1 MSNNKKVIAYIAIA
15 CLIPS
20 LIAYGMYKLVS
31 NKQQMDTGNLKVAII
46 NNDKEASFNGE
57 EINVG
62 KEVTKILKTNKQ
74 ANWKFVSAKTAKK
87 HLDSGDYTMSVT
99 LPSNFSKNATTALDK
114 TPKVSLLKTKQS
126 DTNNYVSQLITKQV
140 AEQLKSQV
148 LTNIQKA
155 YDSAL
160 LSSVKQLGSGVKEAS
175 TGVKTL
181 NKGTIKLKNGSKE
194 VTRNLDTLATSM
206 VTFDKGNQTLK
217 TGLNTYTNGVDTLA
231 SGVKTYTNGVGT
243 LASGVKTYTNGVGT
257 LASGVNTYT
266 NGVGTLASG
275 VNTYT
280 SGVKTYTNGVNTLV
294 DGDKQ
299 LSTGI
304 NTLVASAPTL
314 ANGVTQYVAGNKALD
329 AGLSTLQSGGSTLAG
344 GVGKLATGANT
355 LNSNSADLNAGV
367 QTLAAGMS
375 GSQSL
380 PMAVAGLT
388 AYSTGIK
395 TGVTQ
400 IQTKL
405 KSRSDIIEHIPEII
419 KQIKETKNG
428 SQELKNELAEIQE
441 SVTTLQALP
450 ALVTQLLAAGDKLTT
465 VQAQMDKINA
475 STTGKMGA
483 MLIYNSMSAGS
494 NKKVQTLITN
504 SKTMSQEEKDIV
516 LKQVTTTDTDIAKV
530 GTNANGIKDNLLTT
544 KAMLEE
550 TMGDMNSL
558 MTQFKSTMGDVD
570 LAAMLKKFDTIT
582 TQANALLSGTDALTG
597 DSMIGLLSDT
607 KDLSDQ
613 IDTLVTASNSNEQV
627 AKKLNASV
635 NGSSVDVTNEKTISD
650 TINQSTMTNSVG
662 KLSAGILSYTAGT
675 SQVTDGINQLNSNV
689 PTLTT
694 GVSDLK
700 AGSQKLVTAGGQL
713 ESGTQTLVAGG
724 TQLKAGSDKLVSGGS
739 QLTAASPQLA
749 TGGAQLVAGGSQLT
763 AASPQLVA
771 GGSQLTAASP
781 QLVAGGSKLTAAS
794 PQLVAG
800 GSQLTAA
807 SSQLTDGETQLASA
821 SPQLADGSRQ
831 LADGSKQVTTGLGT
845 ANDGVTL
852 LNTKLA
858 DGASQVGDIN
868 SSPKNVAQFV
878 EPVKTESES
887 NNLAKTLKNTLAPL
901 VIVLSLFVG
910 AIVTQLILFR
920 YRKKNELSQ
929 NWLQNLFLMLFIS
942 AIQTAG
948 VLLLTVFFNVTIEHS
963 ISFVIFTFLSGVIFT
978 LLCVVIDELLGT
990 MGILL
995 SLALLLVQ
1003 LVITGQVIPNTM
1015 LSNTY
1020 QVFAAFLPVT
1030 HVLNGFTYAI
1040 NSQGSGMIGPVLA
1053 LLATVAVLG
1062 AIWAFLNRKQL
1073 TLQSENTAD

>member
-1 MSNNKKVIAYIAIA
+1 MFKELISNNKKVIVYIAIA

-217 TGLNTYTNGVDTLA
+217 MGLNTYTNGVDTLA
-231 SGVKTYTNGVGT
+231 
-243 LASGVKTYTNGVGT
+243 
-257 LASGVNTYT
+257 
-266 NGVGTLASG
+266 
-275 VNTYT
+275 

-749 TGGAQLVAGGSQLT
+749 TGGSQLT
-763 AASPQLVA
+763 AASP
-771 GGSQLTAASP
+771 
-781 QLVAGGSKLTAAS
+781 
-794 PQLVAG
+794 
-800 GSQLTAA
+800 
-807 SSQLTDGETQLASA
+807 QLTDGETQLASA

-852 LNTKLA
+852 LNTKLV

-1020 QVFAAFLPVT
+1020 QVFATFLPVT

>member
-1 MSNNKKVIAYIAIA
+1 MILFKELMSKNKRLIGYIAIA

-20 LIAYGMYKLVS
+20 LIAYGTYKLVS
-31 NKQQMDTGNLKVAII
+31 SKQQMDTGNLKVAII
-46 NNDKEASFNGE
+46 NNDKEASFKGKK
-57 EINVG
+57 INVG
-62 KEVTKILKTNKQ
+62 EEVTKILKTNKQ
-74 ANWKFVSAKTAKK
+74 AKWEFVSADTAKK

-99 LPSNFSKNATTALDK
+99 LPNDFSSNATTALDE

-140 AEQLKSQV
+140 AEQLKTQV

-160 LSSVKQLGSGVKEAS
+160 LGSVQQLGSGVKEAS

-231 SGVKTYTNGVGT
+231 DGVNTYAN
-243 LASGVKTYTNGVGT
+243 
-257 LASGVNTYT
+257 GVNTYT
-266 NGVGTLASG
+266 NGVGTL
-275 VNTYT
+275 VN
-280 SGVKTYTNGVNTLV
+280 GNQ
-294 DGDKQ
+294 Q

-304 NTLVASAPTL
+304 NTLVASAPKL
-314 ANGVTQYVAGNKALD
+314 SDGVTQYVDGNKTLD
-329 AGLSTLQSGGSTLAG
+329 AGLSTLQSGGATLAG
-344 GVGKLATGANT
+344 GVDKLAAGASTLDSNSSA
-355 LNSNSADLNAGV
+355 LNSGV
-367 QTLAAGMS
+367 KTLAAGMS

-405 KSRSDIIEHIPEII
+405 RARSEIIEHIPELIS
-419 KQIKETKNG
+419 QIKNARQG
-428 SQELKNELAEIQE
+428 SKELKAELAEIQE
-441 SVTTLQALP
+441 SMTTLKALP
-450 ALVTQLLAAGDKLTT
+450 ALVEQLMAAGDQLET
-465 VQAQMDKINA
+465 VQAQLNKINA
-475 STTGKMGA
+475 STTGKMA
-483 MLIYNSMSAGS
+483 SALIYNGMATSS
-494 NKKVQTLITN
+494 NDKVSELINAST
-504 SKTMSQEEKDIV
+504 TMSQDEKNAV
-516 LKQVTTTDTDIAKV
+516 LKQVTTTGKDIEKV

-544 KAMLEE
+544 KAILEK
-550 TMGDMNSL
+550 TMGEMGSL
-558 MTQFKSTMGDVD
+558 MAEFKSTMGNVD
-570 LAAMLKKFDTIT
+570 LKDLLTKFDTIT
-582 TQANALLSGTDALTG
+582 THANALLNSTDTLTS
-597 DSMIGLLSDT
+597 DSMIGLLGDT

-613 IDTLVTASNSNEQV
+613 IDELVTASNSNEDV

-635 NGSSVDVTNEKTISD
+635 NGSSVDTTSAQTIKD
-650 TINQSTMTNSVG
+650 TINQSIMTNSVG
-662 KLSAGILSYTAGT
+662 KLSAGILAYTAGT
-675 SQVTDGINQLNSNV
+675 SQVAGGINQLNSNV
-689 PTLTT
+689 PTLTS
-694 GVSDLK
+694 GVSALK

-713 ESGTQTLVAGG
+713 EAGTQTLVAGG
-724 TQLKAGSDKLVSGGS
+724 TQLKAGSDKIVDGGS
-739 QLTAASPQLA
+739 QLTAATPQLA
-749 TGGAQLVAGGSQLT
+749 AGGSQLT
-763 AASPQLVA
+763 
-771 GGSQLTAASP
+771 
-781 QLVAGGSKLTAAS
+781 
-794 PQLVAG
+794 AG

-807 SSQLTDGETQLASA
+807 SSQLTDGETQLAAA
-821 SPQLADGSRQ
+821 SPQLADGSKK
-831 LADGSKQVTTGLGT
+831 LADGSKQVTDGLGT
-845 ANDGVTL
+845 ADAGVTL

-858 DGASQVGDIN
+858 DGAAQVGNIN

-878 EPVKTESES
+878 EPVKTQVESD
-887 NNLAKTLKNTLAPL
+887 NLAKTLKNTFAPL

-920 YRKKNELSQ
+920 YRKKNELSP

-942 AIQTAG
+942 SIQTAG
-948 VLLLTVFFNVTIEHS
+948 VLLLTLFFGVTIEHP
-963 ISFVIFTFLSGVIFT
+963 ISFVIFTFLSGLIFT
-978 LLCVVIDELLGT
+978 LLCVVIDELFGT

-1015 LSNTY
+1015 LSNAY

-1040 NSQGSGMIGPVLA
+1040 NSQGTGMIGSVLA
-1053 LLATVAVLG
+1053 LMVMVVVLG
-1062 AIWAFLNRKQL
+1062 AIWVFVNRKQL
-1073 TLQSENTAD
+1073 AAQTEQAEK